1 MSLSDPTGGAN
12 SGAPAGARLPQ
23 TITLNA
29 GQPGQ
34 IRAAVATGG
43 QVVTMSQ
50 QAATA
55 SGNGGAT
62 NRCDLRNF
70 NFFSSYLFHCIV
82 MQVLYSTFSQKLN
95 CEKTSIFAQSELAQ
109 NSKLRQ
115 LLFNEQIGKI
125 LISAARQEVIVIVRL
140 L

>member
-1 MSLSDPTGGAN
+1 MLSLSGPTGGAN
-12 SGAPAGARLPQ
+12 SGSPTGARLPQ

-55 SGNGGAT
+55 SGSGGAT
-62 NRCDLRNF
+62 NRCGLRYYIL
-70 NFFSSYLFHCIV
+70 FSSYLIHCIV
-82 MQVLYSTFSQKLN
+82 
-95 CEKTSIFAQSELAQ
+95 
-109 NSKLRQ
+109 
-115 LLFNEQIGKI
+115 
-125 LISAARQEVIVIVRL
+125 
-140 L
+140 

>member
-12 SGAPAGARLPQ
+12 SGAPTGARLPQ

-62 NRCDLRNF
+62 NRCGLRNCIFFLQLSHPLHCNAGSLF
-70 NFFSSYLFHCIV
+70 NIFAKTQLRK
-82 MQVLYSTFSQKLN
+82 KLN
-95 CEKTSIFAQSELAQ
+95 FCPIRTGP
-109 NSKLRQ
+109 KLKVEATF
-115 LLFNEQIGKI
+115 LFNEQIGEI
-125 LISAARQEVIVIVRL
+125 LTCLSNNSK
-140 L
+140 